1 MSSEWNTSAV
11 YASNFKAARSG
22 ATYDARGFGYR
33 AVVAL
38 GKLFR
43 SLKGERVYVITAL

>member
-1 MSSEWNTSAV
+1 MWNTAT
-11 YASNFKAARSG
+11 YAASLKPVAKVE
-22 ATYDARGFGYR
+22 TYDARGFGYR

-43 SLKGERVYVITAL
+43 SLKGERVYVITAI